1 MSKTLAQA
9 VPPAD
14 PASQTL
20 SLKTRIQDL
29 PLSKQILLTS
39 GFVFLML
46 LTLVIPDPVPFLDEL
61 LVGWLLF
68 TGASATV
75 GTLRQR
81 RAERLEAGGG
91 TLDVR
96 AQQGSTDDAE
106 TEDALKQAA
115 AAELEGLGTARVPPA
130 AATATSPAGT
140 TTAPRPAPRRI
151 PLGDDTW
158 KIFEL
163 LRKCRKLARSL
174 QRDGFP
180 DAGKEQLLGIE
191 RRVGEL
197 RQRFKELEQLLR
209 TRELDLGLADR
220 EIKKLDRRLASA
232 QGDMEKESVE
242 RSMAHAVHHREHV
255 LSVMDARNRYVLRLQ
270 ELYHHVRQLH
280 SSMMV
285 MNSPAQ
291 VEADELIEEI
301 DALVASVEA
310 VEVVRRE
317 VQSTLAGGA
326 KAVAGDGAETGGA
339 SGSEAEPVGRTTE
352 SETETES
359 ESEAE
364 SEAEAEAEAESEAEA
379 EPMCRTTE
387 SEAEMETYIQAA
399 VDRELAALEEGAGSK
414 TPGSEKAEE
423 RQPERDRPDPRVAA
437 KREPQG

>member
-1 MSKTLAQA
+1 MSTSKTLAQA
-9 VPPAD
+9 MPPAD

-29 PLSKQILLTS
+29 PLAQQILLTS
-39 GFVFLML
+39 GFAFLML
-46 LTLVIPDPVPFLDEL
+46 LALIVFDPVPLLDEL

-81 RAERLEAGGG
+81 RAERIEAGGG

-96 AQQGSTDDAE
+96 AQQGSTTDAGG
-106 TEDALKQAA
+106 EDTLKQAA
-115 AAELEGLGTARVPPA
+115 RAEVEGLVSASVPSTDSK
-130 AATATSPAGT
+130 ATAPTGAA
-140 TTAPRPAPRRI
+140 TAPRPAPRRI
-151 PLGDDTW
+151 PLGDNTW
-158 KIFEL
+158 KVFEL

-174 QRDGFP
+174 ERDGFP

-232 QGDMEKESVE
+232 QGEMEKESFG
-242 RSMAHAVHHREHV
+242 RSMAHAIHHREHV

-285 MNSPAQ
+285 MDSPAQ

-301 DALVASVEA
+301 DALGASVEA
-310 VEVVRRE
+310 VELVRRE

-326 KAVAGDGAETGGA
+326 KAVA
-339 SGSEAEPVGRTTE
+339 EPMCPT
-352 SETETES
+352 TES
-359 ESEAE
+359 ESESE
-364 SEAEAEAEAESEAEA
+364 S
-379 EPMCRTTE
+379 
-387 SEAEMETYIQAA
+387 EMETNIQAA
-399 VDRELAALEEGAGSK
+399 VDREIAALEELAGPEK
-414 TPGSEKAEE
+414 TGSEKAEV
-423 RQPERDRPDPRVAA
+423 RQPERDRPDPRVVA